1 VEAVCPGVVSCA
13 DILAV
18 AARDSVVALG
28 GPSWTV
34 LLGRRDSTASFPSE
48 TTDLPAPTSSLQQ
61 LLSLFSNKNLDATD
75 MVALSGAHTIGQAQC
90 SNFNDHIYND
100 TNIDAAFATSL
111 QANCP
116 ASGSTSLAPL
126 DTMTPTTFDNDYYT
140 NLMSQKGLL
149 HSDQELFNN
158 GSTDSTVS
166 NFASSASA
174 FTSAFTAAM
183 VKMGN
188 LSPLTGTDGEI
199 RLACGIVN
207 SS

>member
-1 VEAVCPGVVSCA
+1 MQ
-13 DILAV
+13 
-18 AARDSVVALG
+18 LG

-34 LLGRRDSTASFPSE
+34 LLGRRDSTGSFPSQ
-48 TTDLPAPTSSLQQ
+48 TSDLPPPTSSLQA
-61 LLSLFSNKNLDATD
+61 LLAAYSKKNLDATD

-90 SNFNDHIYND
+90 SSFNDHIYND
-100 TNIDAAFATSL
+100 TNINAAFATSL
-111 QANCP
+111 KANCP
-116 ASGSTSLAPL
+116 MSGGTSLAPL
-126 DTMTPTTFDNDYYT
+126 DTMTPTVFDNDYYK
-140 NLMSQKGLL
+140 NLLSQKGLL

-166 NFASSASA
+166 NFASSSAA

-188 LSPLTGTDGEI
+188 LGPLTGTSGQI
-199 RLACGIVN
+199 RLSCWKLN